1 MLSNILSKNSVI
13 FYSKQFYKK
22 KKKIEWKYQ
31 KIVKHDHQKLS
42 PLGQT
47 ASNSLCKFSHL
58 VFSSKHK

>member
-22 KKKIEWKYQ
+22 KNEWKSQ
-31 KIVKHDHQKLS
+31 IKNQKLS